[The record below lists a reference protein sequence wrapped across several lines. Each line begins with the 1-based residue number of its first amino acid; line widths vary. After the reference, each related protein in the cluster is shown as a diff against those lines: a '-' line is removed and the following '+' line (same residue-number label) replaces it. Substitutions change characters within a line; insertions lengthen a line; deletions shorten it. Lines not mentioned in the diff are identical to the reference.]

1 MQSIPPVEP
10 GALLHVFDMD
20 GTLLMGAATVEISR
34 YLGRLADGM
43 AIEEAWLRGA
53 IDNLAFWNRAL
64 EIWDGI
70 TEEQIDGAFEAAV
83 WIKGI
88 REVFRDI
95 HDRGERSIVISQSP
109 HFFVKRLER
118 WGAHAT
124 FGSDLRLG
132 EKLRED
138 PTLQPKDKQ
147 LITQH
152 VLGQWGVS
160 AGNCLA
166 YGDSSSDIDLFRW
179 LPNTVGVNAKGP
191 LADLAVK
198 AYEGNDLR
206 KAYALG
212 RSLVDENEKA
222 GTPRSESVVNTSK
235 VLTETALRQNEGKG
249 DV

>member
-1 MQSIPPVEP
+1 MQSIPPVEA

-34 YLGRLADGM
+34 HLGRLAEGV

-53 IDNLAFWNRAL
+53 IDNLDFWNRAL

-95 HDRGERSIVISQSP
+95 HHRGERSIVISQSP

-118 WGAHAT
+118 WGADAT

-132 EKLRED
+132 EMLRED
-138 PTLQPKDKQ
+138 PTLMPQNKK

-160 AGNCLA
+160 ADRCLA

-179 LPNTVGVNAKGP
+179 LPYTVGVNAKGT
-191 LADLAVK
+191 LAHLAVK
-198 AYEGNDLR
+198 LYEGDDLR
-206 KAYALG
+206 AAYILG
-212 RSLVDENEKA
+212 RSLIDENARVE
-222 GTPRSESVVNTSK
+222 TPRSESVDTPESTSN
-235 VLTETALRQNEGKG
+235 VLTETIGEK
-249 DV
+249 

>member
-34 YLGRLADGM
+34 HLGRLADGM

-53 IDNLAFWNRAL
+53 IDNLDFWNRAL

-118 WGAHAT
+118 WGADAT

-132 EKLRED
+132 EELRED

-147 LITQH
+147 VITQH

-160 AGNCLA
+160 AANCVA

-179 LPNTVGVNAKGP
+179 LPNTVAVNAKGP
-191 LADLAVK
+191 LADLAAT
-198 AYEGNDLR
+198 AYEGEDLR
-206 KAYALG
+206 DAYIRG
-212 RSLVDENEKA
+212 RSLVDENARAE
-222 GTPRSESVVNTSK
+222 TPRPESVETSGNTSK
-235 VLTETALRQNEGKG
+235 ALTETTLATNER
-249 DV
+249 